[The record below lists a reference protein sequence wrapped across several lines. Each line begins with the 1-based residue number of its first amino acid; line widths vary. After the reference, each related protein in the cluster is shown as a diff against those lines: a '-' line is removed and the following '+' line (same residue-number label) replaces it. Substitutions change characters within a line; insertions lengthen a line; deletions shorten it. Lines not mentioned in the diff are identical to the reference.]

1 MIVLDT
7 HALVWWVSDS
17 RRLGARARRA
27 IDAAVRAKEPIGV
40 SCISAWEIAMLV
52 KADRLRLA
60 IPVDDWLAQVE
71 LLPFFEFFP
80 VDNRIS
86 LRAVTLDGLTHKD
99 PADRIIVATALGVG
113 AALVT
118 ADERLQAYRP
128 LKTIWA

>member
-1 MIVLDT
+1 VIVLDT
-7 HALVWWVSDS
+7 HALVWWISDS
-17 RRLGARARRA
+17 SRLGARARRA
-27 IDAAVRAKEPIGV
+27 IDAAVRAKERIGV

-52 KADRLRLA
+52 KADRLRLT
-60 IPVDDWLAQVE
+60 IPVDGWLAQVE
-71 LLPFFEFFP
+71 LLPFFEFLP
-80 VDNRIS
+80 VDNRVG
-86 LRAVTLDGLTHKD
+86 LRAVALDGFTHKD

>member
-1 MIVLDT
+1 VIVLDT
-7 HALVWWVSDS
+7 HALVWWISDS
-17 RRLGARARRA
+17 SRVGARARRA

-40 SCISAWEIAMLV
+40 SCISAWEITMLV
-52 KADRLRLA
+52 KADRLRLT
-60 IPVDDWLAQVE
+60 IPVDDWLAKVE
-71 LLPFFEFFP
+71 GLPFFEFFP
-80 VDNRIS
+80 VDNRVG
-86 LRAVTLDGLTHKD
+86 LRAVTLDGFTHKD